1 MAGIY
6 FNQPNPQ
13 QNIQQQINNAPIR
26 IHNLNNINNFITK
39 IQNISNQIKVQVNFT
54 DIDKKSIDDIFTKII
69 NEYMLV
75 TPTLLNSYLGNVI
88 NLFKD
93 FDSSNLSIP
102 LQNNNIEIRQAILTP
117 NYNIDNN
124 RCPINN
130 NTMNGYFVFK
140 GGNVIKIWTLKK
152 YMEKLYGISSNNI
165 ENLLKIKIPNQYDS
179 NILNSYSDYDFQYY
193 INDDNGEFDD
203 TTYKLL
209 LEHIIYRLTLLRSNL
224 IVEFQ
229 KYNNLIQFLTKY
241 ELHCGIQKYFENNG
255 NIMHNRT
262 INNITFMQRIR
273 PSNYVTSTILTNYN
287 PPCIRPGDSDCNDH
301 PSNTLYKLSEQSSM
315 NISFNN
321 TIITSTGTDFDL
333 FRIKLKF
340 NANNNYKKDKFS
352 SELFDL
358 SVLRPSDASRV
369 NFCDHINENTNI
381 ITFNDHLNQPLSL
394 RIYSIIY
401 TLKDLLLILFST
413 NQPYNTIFLW
423 SDKKYDKRI
432 VRLGFLY
439 ASYLDELK
447 HKIRITHNGLPIL
460 ISNLTC
466 RHIITHVNN
475 LFTQNLP
482 FNNNNSYKYLLN
494 YFIGHF
500 IILIRDDF
508 EFNKNNFE
516 IRNRQT
522 TFNDVINSCIIR
534 LINYMKLLRCNKRF
548 INHIINNEINV
559 IITNYVRQ
567 PLNTINIANFR
578 NQITN
583 INFYKFMLSTYLIYI
598 KSIFVDIDILWCSD
612 NYYNRPNNPDID
624 IWEFKVNS
632 YNFIKLFVKY
642 YIIGLQCQSNILQIM
657 IPPNILRYY
666 QRLLNVPNNILIGGS
681 NKQPQNKTIIISYII
696 KNKYL
701 FKNLLK
707 YIAYSE
713 YIYEYSEKN
722 KYTLTFKEPLNRE
735 SLNRESLNRESLNRE
750 LITNIEFIPKTIK
763 YKYYNNNILLDNHI
777 KHQEIL
783 LEKMFIKKLIISKF

>member
-1 MAGIY
+1 MSGIF
-6 FNQPNPQ
+6 FNPINPQ
-13 QNIQQQINNAPIR
+13 QNIQQQINTHPIR
-26 IHNLNNINNFITK
+26 THNLNNINDFITK
-39 IQNISNQIKVQVNFT
+39 IQNISNQRKVQINFT
-54 DIDKKSIDDIFTKII
+54 DIDKKSIDDIFTKLI
-69 NEYMLV
+69 NEYMLI
-75 TPTLLNSYLGNVI
+75 TPTLLNSYLNNVI

-93 FDSSNLSIP
+93 FDSSNLNISP
-102 LQNNNIEIRQAILTP
+102 QNNNIIINQSVLTP
-117 NYNIDNN
+117 NYNIDLN
-124 RCPINN
+124 RFVPHNRFVQHN
-130 NTMNGYFVFK
+130 NTMKGYFVFK

-165 ENLLKIKIPNQYDS
+165 EDLLKVKISNQYDS

-193 INDDNGEFDD
+193 VTDDNNEFDD

-209 LEHIIYRLTLLRSNL
+209 LEHIIYRLTLLRTNL
-224 IVEFQ
+224 ITEFQ

-255 NIMHNRT
+255 NIIHNRT

-273 PSNYVTSTILTNYN
+273 QSNNVTSTILTNYN
-287 PPCIRPGDSDCNDH
+287 PPCIRPGDPDCNDH

-340 NANNNYKKDKFS
+340 NVNNRYKKDKFS

-358 SVLRPSDASRV
+358 SVLRPNDTSRV
-369 NFCDHINENTNI
+369 HFCDHINDNTNI
-381 ITFNDHLNQPLSL
+381 ITFRDHMNQRLSL

-439 ASYLDELK
+439 ANYLDELK
-447 HKIRITHNGLPIL
+447 HKINIVQNGIPIL
-460 ISNLTC
+460 ISNLTSID
-466 RHIITHVNN
+466 IINHVNN
-475 LFTQNLP
+475 LFVQSLP
-482 FNNNNSYKYLLN
+482 VNNNNSYKYLLN

-516 IRNRQT
+516 IRDRNM
-522 TFNDVINSCIIR
+522 TFNNLINSCIIR
-534 LINYMKLLRCNKRF
+534 LINYMKLLRCNKLL
-548 INHIINNEINV
+548 INYIINNEIN
-559 IITNYVRQ
+559 IIIRNYVYQ

-583 INFYKFMLSTYLIYI
+583 IDFYKFMLSTYLLYI
-598 KSIFVDIDILWCSD
+598 KSIFVDIDIPWCTD
-612 NYYNRPNNPDID
+612 NYYNRQNNPDID
-624 IWEFKVNS
+624 ISDFKVNS

-657 IPPNILRYY
+657 IPLNVIIYY
-666 QRLLNVPNNILIGGS
+666 QSLLNISNNILIGGS
-681 NKQPQNKTIIISYII
+681 NKKEKRKKITLEII

-701 FKNLLK
+701 FKNLIK
-707 YIAYSE
+707 YITYSE
-713 YIYEYSEKN
+713 KIYEYNNKN
-722 KYTLTFKEPLNRE
+722 IYNLTFIIDKNIE
-735 SLNRESLNRESLNRE
+735 S
-750 LITNIEFIPKTIK
+750 TNIEFIPKTIK
-763 YKYYNNNILLDNHI
+763 NNYYNNDKLLDNYI
-777 KHQEIL
+777 KQEELL
-783 LEKMFIKKLIISKF
+783 LEHMFIKIINHK